1 MPNSD
6 DAATNRPRQ
15 LIRIVLNIDIKN
27 NGLLNTDYDVIVAG
41 GGLTGTIAAQAISYY
56 SKQNLKILVV
66 DRNPEHLPGR
76 KSAPGWTCGDAC
88 SKEAVDYMTER
99 IKVPWTR
106 PEIEHDVKG
115 VMAFSPD
122 YETAIPFDGA
132 GYMLNRQKLPE
143 IQNART
149 KKMGVEFD
157 FEINLSGLIYDGTQ
171 VVGIQGVD
179 YKTKQPYK
187 KTAKLVVDATG
198 ITSMLRNQLENS
210 TKVERK
216 IDRRDVESTGRH
228 IMYFEQGENDLAQFD
243 PDYCII
249 HLDQDI
255 APGGYGW
262 VFPKGDNKVNIGLGV
277 EKSILEQRNKRLGKS
292 DNVASLMK
300 EYLERNK
307 AIKNAKL
314 SEDAEDIHNNTGVYQ
329 VSVRRQNDCLVSG
342 GYMLVGDSAWMPKP
356 IDAGGIGPALI
367 AGTILGNNVTQAIEA
382 NDVSEASLWQY
393 NIDFIKEYGYKTAGL
408 ELFRRLVQTMTNEQI
423 SYGMKHFLGNLDVE
437 AISKGEHPDFTGLGK
452 IGMIIRGAMNKT
464 VASGLKYTS
473 GQNQWL
479 VDHYYNYPKDPSG
492 FDEWNKKLHKTL
504 DESYIKI
511 ASYAA

>member
-1 MPNSD
+1 ME
-6 DAATNRPRQ
+6 A
-15 LIRIVLNIDIKN
+15 
-27 NGLLNTDYDVIVAG
+27 DYDVIVAG

-314 SEDAEDIHNNTGVYQ
+314 SEDAGDIHNNTGVYQ

-452 IGMIIRGAMNKT
+452 LGMIIRGAMNKT

-511 ASYAA
+511 ATFAN